1 MMIRHHHNIGEARY
15 IYLSNNFE
23 TQFFFFFNFWNILA
37 LMLVVFIYQFNLT
50 QVKPIVVAVEKRQG
64 RKMITLVRNLE
75 NFMIDPATFARDA
88 QKKFAASASIHD
100 FPGAGNGKMVIKCV
114 LCILEYVLC
123 NRDRVQTYNPN
134 HICID
139 TTGSDDSRKRGRV
152 CRPCFAY
159 AFQYSVKTF
168 SAQR

>member
-23 TQFFFFFNFWNILA
+23 HSFSSFFKFLEHLGLNVSVQDTYINLYLQDIAFSRD
-37 LMLVVFIYQFNLT
+37 QFNLT

-100 FPGAGNGKMVIKCV
+100 FPGAGNGKMVIK
-114 LCILEYVLC
+114 YVLC
-123 NRDRVQTYNPN
+123 Y
-134 HICID
+134 
-139 TTGSDDSRKRGRV
+139 
-152 CRPCFAY
+152 
-159 AFQYSVKTF
+159 
-168 SAQR
+168 